1 MTYRVVGTS
10 STSTLYVFAISR
22 VGGERPSHTVSKS
35 YADFV
40 ELNDALR
47 AELNAAASANSFLIG
62 AAELAGAL
70 PPLPPK
76 STIGRRKAAVI
87 AERQEALTQYLLR
100 TTHTRTHTPT
110 CVLLSV
116 APYGWMDYT
125 HRQEHVVRCTI
136 WVNGLHTQTGA

>member
-1 MTYRVVGTS
+1 MTYRVDGAS

-87 AERQEALTQYLLR
+87 AERQVALTQYLLR
-100 TTHTRTHTPT
+100 TRLNCASLCPCSAAFMYHCTASALSSSTP
-110 CVLLSV
+110 LPLS
-116 APYGWMDYT
+116 
-125 HRQEHVVRCTI
+125 
-136 WVNGLHTQTGA
+136 